1 MTKLLSKGFIV
12 VSLATAIFQT
22 VQAQNSSSDV
32 ARVNTVS
39 TAVPFLRITPDARS
53 GGMGDVG
60 IATSADAT
68 ATYYNASKL
77 VFSEKK
83 MGIALSYTPWLKN
96 LGISDIF
103 LASLSGYYKIDD
115 LQTFHSSLRFF
126 SLGNITFTDYLGNIN
141 GDFKPREFAVDAG
154 YSRKLSDKFSL
165 GTAIRYI
172 HSNLAAGQE
181 VSSTEVKAGNA
192 VGVDLTTTYM
202 QELKL
207 KGDKKGIVSAGLAI
221 TNIGSKISYTEDAQN
236 RDFIP
241 TNLGLGAGFRL
252 FLNDYNELAFYSD
265 INKLMVPTPDTVRDE
280 NGNFLY
286 KQKSPIAGM
295 FSSFADAPGG
305 FKEEMREFMYSVGVE
320 YWYDQQFGVR
330 AGYFN
335 EHALKGNRKYFTA
348 GVSVK
353 YSVFGLD
360 FSYLVPTSSQR
371 NPLDNTFRFTLQFD
385 FDKIGKGKYT
395 EEELMDVR
403 RPIYNSGF

>member
-1 MTKLLSKGFIV
+1 MTRILSKGFLI
-12 VSLATAIFQT
+12 LTATLFYNHTNAKNT
-22 VQAQNSSSDV
+22 SSDV
-32 ARVNTVS
+32 GRVNTVS

-60 IATSADAT
+60 IATSPDAT
-68 ATYYNASKL
+68 AIYYNASKL

-83 MGIALSYTPWLKN
+83 MGISLSYTPWLKN

-103 LASLSGYYKIDD
+103 LAHVGGYYKIDD
-115 LQTFHSSLRFF
+115 LQSFQSSLRFF

-141 GDFKPREFAVDAG
+141 GDFKPREFSFDAG
-154 YSRKLSDKFSL
+154 YSRKLSDKFAL
-165 GTAIRYI
+165 GAGIRYI

-181 VSSTEVKAGNA
+181 VNSTEVKAGNA
-192 VGVDLTTTYM
+192 VGVDITSSYM

-207 KGDKKGIVSAGLAI
+207 KGSKKGIVSAGLAI
-221 TNIGSKISYTEDAQN
+221 TNIGSKISYTQDALN
-236 RDFIP
+236 KDFIP
-241 TNLGLGAGFRL
+241 TNLGIGAGFRL
-252 FLNDYNELAFYSD
+252 FANDYNEIAFYAD
-265 INKLMVPTPDTVRDE
+265 INKLLVPTPDTITDE
-280 NGNFLY
+280 KGNFVY
-286 KQKSPIAGM
+286 KQKSPIAGI
-295 FSSFADAPGG
+295 FTSFGDAPGG
-305 FKEEMREFMYSVGVE
+305 FKEEMKEIMYSVGIE

-335 EHALKGNRKYFTA
+335 ENALKGNRKYFTA

-385 FDKIGKGKYT
+385 FNNLGKQKYT
-395 EEELMDVR
+395 EEELNAI
-403 RPIYNSGF
+403 P

>member
-241 TNLGLGAGFRL
+241 TNLGIGAGFRL

-403 RPIYNSGF
+403 RPIYNNGF